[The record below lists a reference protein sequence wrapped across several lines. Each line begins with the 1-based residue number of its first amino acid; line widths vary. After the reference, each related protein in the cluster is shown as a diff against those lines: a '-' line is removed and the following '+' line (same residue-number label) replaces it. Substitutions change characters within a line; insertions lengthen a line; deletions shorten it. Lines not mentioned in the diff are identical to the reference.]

1 MIVKRS
7 GGGNLRELSVMGR
20 GTACLYGGWNRTREP
35 GIIFLVFMAILYSIE
50 CCVPFTECC
59 PDPRVRSVCVG
70 VCVSETERERETP
83 CKLIL
88 TVISGPVSVLLSRE
102 TE

>member
-70 VCVSETERERETP
+70 VCVSETERERE
-83 CKLIL
+83 KL
-88 TVISGPVSVLLSRE
+88 PVN
-102 TE
+102 